1 MTADDYRRQMQA
13 LLPRGFA
20 WPLAPAAWL
29 TRLLSGLSPEF
40 ARIHGRVLD
49 LIRESDPRTT
59 VEMLAEWER
68 ALGLPDNCSS
78 TLAPTL
84 QARRD
89 DVLTKL
95 VSLGGQSREYFIAV
109 AARLG
114 YTISIE
120 EFKPFRVG
128 RSRVGESINALEM
141 TWVWRVNGPPVTIR
155 SFRVGRSRIGERL
168 RSWGNTALECRL
180 TQLKPAHTKIIFS
193 YPDANPPPPG
203 G

>member
-1 MTADDYRRQMQA
+1 MTVDDYRRQMQA
-13 LLPRGFA
+13 LLPRGLA
-20 WPLAPAAWL
+20 WALAPTAWL

-59 VEMLAEWER
+59 IEMLAEWER

-95 VSLGGQSREYFIAV
+95 VSLGGQSRAYYIAV
-109 AARLG
+109 AGRLG
-114 YTISIE
+114 YTITID
-120 EFKPFRVG
+120 EFAPFRAG
-128 RSRVGESINALEM
+128 RSRAGDRVYGLDW
-141 TWVWRVNGPPVTIR
+141 TWVWRVNGPPVTVR
-155 SFRVGRSRIGERL
+155 YFRAGKSRAGDRL
-168 RSWGNTALECRL
+168 RTWGNGALECRL
-180 TQLKPAHTKIIFS
+180 NQIKPAHTRIIFS
-193 YPDANPPPPG
+193 YPEALPAP
-203 G
+203 

>member
-20 WPLAPAAWL
+20 WALAPAAWL

-59 VEMLAEWER
+59 IEMLAEWER

-95 VSLGGQSREYFIAV
+95 VSLGGQSRAYYIEV

-114 YTISIE
+114 YAITIE
-120 EFKPFRVG
+120 EFVPFRVG
-128 RSRVGESINALEM
+128 RSRVGQRIFSVDW
-141 TWVWRVNGPPVTIR
+141 TWVWCVNGPAVTIR
-155 SFRVGRSRIGERL
+155 NFRAGRSRVGERL
-168 RSWGNTALECRL
+168 RSWGNGALECRL
-180 TQLKPAHTKIIFS
+180 NQLKPAHTRIIFS

>member
-1 MTADDYRRQMQA
+1 VTADDYRRQMQA
-13 LLPRGFA
+13 LLPRGMA
-20 WPLAPAAWL
+20 WSLSPLSWL

-59 VEMLAEWER
+59 IEMLGDWER

-84 QARRD
+84 QGRRD
-89 DVLTKL
+89 DVLNKL
-95 VSLGGQSREYFIAV
+95 VSLGGQSRAYYIAV

-114 YTISIE
+114 YTITIE
-120 EFKPFRVG
+120 EFRPFRVG
-128 RSRVGESINALEM
+128 RSRVGERIYDLDW
-141 TWVWRVNGPPVTIR
+141 TWVWRVNGPPVAIR
-155 SFRVGRSRIGERL
+155 HFRVGQSRMGERL
-168 RSWGNTALECRL
+168 RSWGNSALECRL
-180 TQLKPAHTKIIFS
+180 NQIKPAHTRIIFS
-193 YPDANPPPPG
+193 YPPIESPPPG

>member
-20 WPLAPAAWL
+20 WALAPAAWL

-59 VEMLAEWER
+59 VEMLQEWER

-89 DVLTKL
+89 YVLTRL
-95 VSLGGQSREYFIAV
+95 VSLGGQSRAYYIAV

-114 YTISIE
+114 YAISIE
-120 EFKPFRVG
+120 EFRPFQCG
-128 RSRVGESINALEM
+128 RSQCGDALNSQDWI
-141 TWVWRVNGPPVTIR
+141 WVWQVNGPAVTIR
-155 SFRVGRSRIGERL
+155 NFACGESTCGEPL
-168 RSWGNTALECRL
+168 RTWGNDTLECRL
-180 TQLKPAHTKIIFS
+180 NSIKPAHTRIIFS